1 MIDKIRSMH
10 ILLADDEV
18 RVRSAL
24 QMLLKEQPGMKVV
37 AEVAEAEALLAQ
49 IRATQPDLVLLDWG
63 LPGLGAVGSLP
74 TLRLVCPNLA
84 VIVLSGRPEAGREA
98 LAVGADAFVSKVE
111 SPEHLLAALHTI
123 AARINGRG
131 SP

>member
-1 MIDKIRSMH
+1 MR

-24 QMLLKEQPGMKVV
+24 QMLLKEEPGMKVV
-37 AEVAEAEALLAQ
+37 AEVAEAEALLTQ

-63 LPGLGAVGSLP
+63 LPGLHAVGTP
-74 TLRLVCPNLA
+74 AALRLVCPNLA

-111 SPEHLLAALHTI
+111 PPEHLLIALHTV
-123 AARINGRG
+123 AKRLNGT
-131 SP
+131 SDP

>member
-1 MIDKIRSMH
+1 MH

-24 QMLLKEQPGMKVV
+24 QMLLNEEPGMKVV
-37 AEVAEAEALLAQ
+37 AEVAEAEALLTQ
-49 IRATQPDLVLLDWG
+49 IRVTRPDLVLLDWG

-74 TLRLVCPNLA
+74 ALRLICPNLTVM
-84 VIVLSGRPEAGREA
+84 VISGRPEAGREA
-98 LAVGADAFVSKVE
+98 LAAGADAFVSKVDP
-111 SPEHLLAALHTI
+111 PEHLLAALNI
-123 AARINGRG
+123 FARRINGMC